1 MRGGRIWWRRAGRPS
16 WRYRVRESRDPRE
29 IAEPIVTEQIDQA
42 LALDPLPT
50 IATLNGGGNDMMR
63 PGMDAVTLM
72 ELTEQ
77 GAAASRRRVRPV
89 LLAGPTHRVAFRS
102 GRCCTR
108 GAQLTEQVGK
118 LAVTLDVPFVNAF
131 VDDKVRAAEYWSE
144 DRLHLNPHGHRR
156 VANLVLDALS
166 VEHPDDDALSPVTYG
181 VRSHVR
187 FARAHFA
194 PWLGRRLTGDRRPTG
209 APANTP
215 PGPNWYPTRA
225 EDMTE
230 FSVASFNVNG
240 IRAARRRGFDT
251 WLADRA
257 PDVVGIQELRC
268 PETEVGSL
276 RGMRRRWTSVRW
288 PAATAWH
295 H

>member
-1 MRGGRIWWRRAGRPS
+1 M
-16 WRYRVRESRDPRE
+16 
-29 IAEPIVTEQIDQA
+29 
-42 LALDPLPT
+42 
-50 IATLNGGGNDMMR
+50 
-63 PGMDAVTLM
+63 
-72 ELTEQ
+72 
-77 GAAASRRRVRPV
+77 RPV
-89 LLAGPTHRVAFRS
+89 LLAGPTDRWPSVPEGVARE
-102 GRCCTR
+102 

-118 LAVTLDVPFVNAF
+118 PAVTLDVPFVNAF

-156 VANLVLDALS
+156 VANPCSTLS
-166 VEHPDDDALSPVTYG
+166 ASNIPTTTRCHPSPTESDPMCVSREHISRHGSAVASP
-181 VRSHVR
+181 
-187 FARAHFA
+187 
-194 PWLGRRLTGDRRPTG
+194 GDRRPTG

-268 PETEVGSL
+268 PETEVGEFAGYEAAVDVGSVAGRNGVGTTDPHFPGADLGHASTEGARAQGVCRAGSL
-276 RGMRRRWTSVRW
+276 HRGRPRRSGRHRRLPVSAQGRGYRRNDRSQAGCAIN
-288 PAATAWH
+288 PTAV
-295 H
+295 

>member
-1 MRGGRIWWRRAGRPS
+1 MVGIMGEQQQVCASVRYVALGDSFTEGVGDPHLTAEPMRGWADLVAEGLAAHHGG
-16 WRYRVRESRDPRE
+16 
-29 IAEPIVTEQIDQA
+29 IAYANLAIRGKLLEPIVTEQIDQA

-77 GAAASRRRVRPV
+77 GARRLLDAGVRPV
-89 LLAGPTHRVAFRS
+89 LLAGADPSGGLPFRKVLHE
-102 GRCCTR
+102 R

-166 VEHPDDDALSPVTYG
+166 VEHPDDDALSPVTHG

-194 PWLGRRLTGDRRPTG
+194 PWLGRRLTGRSSADGRTG
-209 APANTP
+209 KHAT
-215 PGPNWYPTRA
+215 W
-225 EDMTE
+225 TE
-230 FSVASFNVNG
+230 LV
-240 IRAARRRGFDT
+240 
-251 WLADRA
+251 
-257 PDVVGIQELRC
+257 PDAG
-268 PETEVGSL
+268 
-276 RGMRRRWTSVRW
+276 
-288 PAATAWH
+288 
-295 H
+295 